1 MKAESALVQARVR
14 EVFRRLPLLLGFSL
28 DTDLSLADV
37 EVHGCPNC
45 EWSERV
51 YGEIDD
57 EISALV
63 AELESDAASE
73 LLRGRTFAR
82 VLQ

>member
-1 MKAESALVQARVR
+1 
-14 EVFRRLPLLLGFSL
+14 
-28 DTDLSLADV
+28 V
-37 EVHGCPNC
+37 EVHGCPNG

-63 AELESDAASE
+63 AELQSDPASE